1 MLGNSLSPLQTDKSV
16 SFNNPEWTVR
26 CEIMNPLKVFK
37 WVDYPCSALLH
48 SLDNISFNS
57 WRFCHL
63 AYQNIWQKVNVMFK
77 HCFFSM
83 VILAEVVFEPRGV
96 MHVRYLICIAV
107 LVIYV
112 EKYGS

>member
-1 MLGNSLSPLQTDKSV
+1 
-16 SFNNPEWTVR
+16 
-26 CEIMNPLKVFK
+26 MNPLKVFK
-37 WVDYPCSALLH
+37 LVDYPCSALLH